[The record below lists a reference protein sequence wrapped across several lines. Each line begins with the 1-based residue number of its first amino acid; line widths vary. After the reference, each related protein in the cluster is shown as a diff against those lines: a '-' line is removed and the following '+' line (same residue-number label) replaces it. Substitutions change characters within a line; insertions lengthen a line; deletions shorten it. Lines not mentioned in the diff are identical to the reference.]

1 MCMNLGASK
10 VQWKCR
16 GAQAFGLRLQSLSA
30 MGIAAVGQGFTGLGV
45 VFGPQSG
52 GGILALRLSPV
63 LLTFLVR
70 GNVIFLHPPPTRPV
84 KFWPV
89 GCGQTCCVLFWG
101 WNFLADG
108 RCSSSARHKLHDCRT
123 LVEMGFRQPRS
134 LSNVSEQSLPANLR
148 QACGSLLF

>member
-1 MCMNLGASK
+1 MNLGASK

-16 GAQAFGLRLQSLSA
+16 GAQAFALHLQSLSA

-89 GCGQTCCVLFWG
+89 GVGRRAVCCSG
-101 WNFLADG
+101 AG
-108 RCSSSARHKLHDCRT
+108 I
-123 LVEMGFRQPRS
+123 
-134 LSNVSEQSLPANLR
+134 
-148 QACGSLLF
+148 SLLMGDAPALLVTSSMIAGPWLRWDSVSLGL